1 MKRNRFKSC
10 MVPVLAIL
18 GPKAGKTETP
28 NNGICIIIAS
38 SISVKVLSCSQLKP
52 SAPIWTLALYKQLE
66 RGRFIS
72 CRTIMM
78 AVCALPAPGNGG
90 AGNGTHSTA
99 AQLFRI
105 WKSPY
110 FDFDIYTCIK
120 RFKWKQRVKRN
131 GFISCMVA
139 VLAIFGPK
147 AGKTETP
154 NNTIYILSLIHICR
168 CRRAI

>member
-1 MKRNRFKSC
+1 MKRNRVVSC

-38 SISVKVLSCSQLKP
+38 SVCVKVPSCSRLKLLIP
-52 SAPIWTLALYKQLE
+52 VWALTLNKQLE
-66 RGRFIS
+66 RGRFIP
-72 CRTIMM
+72 CGHIMM

-105 WKSPY
+105 WKCPY
-110 FDFDIYTCIK
+110 FDFEIYTCIK
-120 RFKWKQRVKRN
+120 RLSESSKWKEIGLYRVWCPCWRFWAQKRQKREGRSQYE
-131 GFISCMVA
+131 GFI
-139 VLAIFGPK
+139 
-147 AGKTETP
+147 
-154 NNTIYILSLIHICR
+154 
-168 CRRAI
+168 

>member
-1 MKRNRFKSC
+1 
-10 MVPVLAIL
+10 MVAVLAIF

-28 NNGICIIIAS
+28 NNGICTIIAS

-90 AGNGTHSTA
+90 AGNGTDTTGVL
-99 AQLFRI
+99 LFRI
-105 WKSPY
+105 
-110 FDFDIYTCIK
+110 
-120 RFKWKQRVKRN
+120 
-131 GFISCMVA
+131 
-139 VLAIFGPK
+139 
-147 AGKTETP
+147 
-154 NNTIYILSLIHICR
+154 
-168 CRRAI
+168 

>member
-1 MKRNRFKSC
+1 MKRNRFMSC
-10 MVPVLAIL
+10 MVAVLAIL

-38 SISVKVLSCSQLKP
+38 SVCVKVPSCSRVKLLRP
-52 SAPIWTLALYKQLE
+52 VWALTLNKQLE
-66 RGRFIS
+66 RGRFIP
-72 CRTIMM
+72 CGTIMM

-110 FDFDIYTCIK
+110 FDFYIYTCIK

-131 GFISCMVA
+131 GFISPVVA

-154 NNTIYILSLIHICR
+154 NNGIFCVKT
-168 CRRAI
+168 A